1 MLLLL
6 VGKYPMKDFVFGK
19 ILMNNFAIGTMKKIP
34 IDIMLHG
41 QFIATLR
48 MPLRPWPFTEDEVR
62 EFVLSK
68 LPTLRGEDFKVAF

>member
-1 MLLLL
+1 
-6 VGKYPMKDFVFGK
+6 
-19 ILMNNFAIGTMKKIP
+19 MKKIP

-62 EFVLSK
+62 EFVL
-68 LPTLRGEDFKVAF
+68 PTLRGRGF

>member
-1 MLLLL
+1 
-6 VGKYPMKDFVFGK
+6 
-19 ILMNNFAIGTMKKIP
+19 MNNFAIGTMKKIP

-68 LPTLRGEDFKVAF
+68 LPTLRGEDFKVAGRSLIQKQRRQY

>member
-1 MLLLL
+1 MIIFLS
-6 VGKYPMKDFVFGK
+6 
-19 ILMNNFAIGTMKKIP
+19 GTMKKIP

-41 QFIATLR
+41 RFIATLR

-68 LPTLRGEDFKVAF
+68 LPTLRGEDSKVAF

>member
-1 MLLLL
+1 
-6 VGKYPMKDFVFGK
+6 
-19 ILMNNFAIGTMKKIP
+19 MNGTINKIP

-62 EFVLSK
+62 EFVCIS
-68 LPTLRGEDFKVAF
+68 TNGLREKRILKSSA

>member
-1 MLLLL
+1 
-6 VGKYPMKDFVFGK
+6 
-19 ILMNNFAIGTMKKIP
+19 MKKIP

-41 QFIATLR
+41 R
-48 MPLRPWPFTEDEVR
+48 PLRPWPFTEDEVR

>member
-1 MLLLL
+1 
-6 VGKYPMKDFVFGK
+6 
-19 ILMNNFAIGTMKKIP
+19 MKKIP

-48 MPLRPWPFTEDEVR
+48 MPLRPWPFTEDEVSPWPFTEDEVR

-68 LPTLRGEDFKVAF
+68 LPTLRGEDFKIEF

>member
-1 MLLLL
+1 MQT
-6 VGKYPMKDFVFGK
+6 G
-19 ILMNNFAIGTMKKIP
+19 NFLNGTMKKIP

-41 QFIATLR
+41 RFVATLR

-68 LPTLRGEDFKVAF
+68 LPTLRGEDFKVVF

>member
-1 MLLLL
+1 MRGAGFWNE
-6 VGKYPMKDFVFGK
+6 VDFQFRE
-19 ILMNNFAIGTMKKIP
+19 KKIP

>member
-1 MLLLL
+1 
-6 VGKYPMKDFVFGK
+6 
-19 ILMNNFAIGTMKKIP
+19 MKKIP

-68 LPTLRGEDFKVAF
+68 LPTLRGEDCVLKSLKIW

>member
-1 MLLLL
+1 
-6 VGKYPMKDFVFGK
+6 
-19 ILMNNFAIGTMKKIP
+19 MNNFAIGTMKKIP

-41 QFIATLR
+41 LYYATLR

>member
-1 MLLLL
+1 MR
-6 VGKYPMKDFVFGK
+6 DSNFGK
-19 ILMNNFAIGTMKKIP
+19 PLMNNFANGMMNKIP

-62 EFVLSK
+62 EF
-68 LPTLRGEDFKVAF
+68 F

>member
-1 MLLLL
+1 
-6 VGKYPMKDFVFGK
+6 
-19 ILMNNFAIGTMKKIP
+19 MKKIP

-62 EFVLSK
+62 EFVLIDI
-68 LPTLRGEDFKVAF
+68 LPRLKPQDS

>member
-1 MLLLL
+1 
-6 VGKYPMKDFVFGK
+6 MKVIRFGLKLIINFVDG
-19 ILMNNFAIGTMKKIP
+19 ITMKKIQ

-41 QFIATLR
+41 QFVATLR

>member
-1 MLLLL
+1 
-6 VGKYPMKDFVFGK
+6 
-19 ILMNNFAIGTMKKIP
+19 MNGTMKKIP

>member
-1 MLLLL
+1 ML
-6 VGKYPMKDFVFGK
+6 
-19 ILMNNFAIGTMKKIP
+19 IRNFANGMAKKIP

-48 MPLRPWPFTEDEVR
+48 MPLRPWPFTEDEVKQ
-62 EFVLSK
+62 FVLSK

>member
-1 MLLLL
+1 
-6 VGKYPMKDFVFGK
+6 MKVICFGLKLIICFVDG
-19 ILMNNFAIGTMKKIP
+19 ITMTKIP
-34 IDIMLHG
+34 IDIMLRG
-41 QFIATLR
+41 QFVATLR

>member
-1 MLLLL
+1 
-6 VGKYPMKDFVFGK
+6 
-19 ILMNNFAIGTMKKIP
+19 MNNLANGMTNKIP
-34 IDIMLHG
+34 IDIMLRG

>member
-1 MLLLL
+1 
-6 VGKYPMKDFVFGK
+6 
-19 ILMNNFAIGTMKKIP
+19 MKKIP

-41 QFIATLR
+41 
-48 MPLRPWPFTEDEVR
+48 LRPWPFTEDEVR

>member
-1 MLLLL
+1 M
-6 VGKYPMKDFVFGK
+6 
-19 ILMNNFAIGTMKKIP
+19 AKKIP

-68 LPTLRGEDFKVAF
+68 LPTLGGEDFKVAF

>member
-1 MLLLL
+1 
-6 VGKYPMKDFVFGK
+6 
-19 ILMNNFAIGTMKKIP
+19 MKKIP

-62 EFVLSK
+62 EFVLHPADASASVAVHRG
-68 LPTLRGEDFKVAF
+68 RGERVRPE

>member
-1 MLLLL
+1 MLSI
-6 VGKYPMKDFVFGK
+6 GKYPMKDFSFGM
-19 ILMNNFAIGTMKKIP
+19 ILMNNFAIGIMKKIP
-34 IDIMLHG
+34 IDIMLRG
-41 QFIATLR
+41 QFVATLR

>member
-1 MLLLL
+1 
-6 VGKYPMKDFVFGK
+6 
-19 ILMNNFAIGTMKKIP
+19 MKKIP

-41 QFIATLR
+41 RLVATLRMTLR